1 MCVHTVP
8 TPVHQLPPRLHPSA
22 DGRFHGW
29 LPVLIFLMH
38 FCLGLLASEMALSP
52 GVYSCFLMLWPVP
65 APWSALELCPQTS
78 LLFSSAPLCGLLNVS
93 MSYSQ
98 PPPPHCCWKQS
109 LSFLRPNPLQASS
122 DLYARKY
129 TTTVSLSH
137 LLVFFARP
145 GSRKQPEHH
154 LPQGPN
160 WSRKQEG
167 PPECR
172 CQRRRH
178 ERRGLGH
185 RVRTPERGM
194 AATPVFFVEESGGLW
209 SAGSQRVGHDLS
221 NLAHIKHGIYSPLFL
236 RQIRLS

>member
-93 MSYSQ
+93 ISYSQ

-160 WSRKQEG
+160 CGQGNKKGLLSVAASAGDMRGAGSVTGSG
-167 PPECR
+167 PRSGAWRPLQCSSWGSLAGSGP
-172 CQRRRH
+172 Q
-178 ERRGLGH
+178 GH
-185 RVRTPERGM
+185 R
-194 AATPVFFVEESGGLW
+194 ES
-209 SAGSQRVGHDLS
+209 DMT
-221 NLAHIKHGIYSPLFL
+221 
-236 RQIRLS
+236 